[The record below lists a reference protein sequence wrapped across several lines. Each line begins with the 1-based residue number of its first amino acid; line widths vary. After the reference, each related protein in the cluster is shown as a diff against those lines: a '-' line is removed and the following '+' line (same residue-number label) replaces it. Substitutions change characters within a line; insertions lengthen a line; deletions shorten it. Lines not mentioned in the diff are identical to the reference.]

1 MRITTYKELQFYIE
15 MFRNNNIDLLILE
28 GIGGL
33 SKSRIVEDSM
43 KDREY
48 LKIVSHVTPMKL
60 YILGFEHQNQPI
72 VFDDCDC
79 LLQNDSN
86 VALLKMF
93 CDTSETKEIN
103 WFTTASKLEEE
114 GVPSRY
120 ETRSKV
126 IIICNNFNEITQKIS
141 SLRDRGFFLQF
152 NPTNEEILTKMK
164 EILPEVHKELSIGEK
179 TQVYQVVE
187 SYANVAD
194 ISLRTLIKGLSLYKE
209 CKAKGLDWRKILLEG
224 LEISPKLVLLDKILR
239 DYEKES
245 ERIEAWIGAGYSRR
259 NYYEYKLKLSAK
271 MLEPMKN
278 LHELASSE
286 TISSSA

>member
-1 MRITTYKELQFYIE
+1 